1 MLLFNVLAAM
11 PVMRIP
17 RTAEAVSPIIGLI
30 EFDIDMP
37 SFIPFIILVVVRFE
51 RLDVINSTPSVKCYS
66 VTIHGWGYEKS
77 SGTMFSL
84 GSIVF
89 GVSATHFSRSSDSFR
104 KHTHTVRCLF
114 KAYAILSF
122 VQLTRKIPV

>member
-66 VTIHGWGYEKS
+66 VTIHGWGYE
-77 SGTMFSL
+77 SL
-84 GSIVF
+84 L
-89 GVSATHFSRSSDSFR
+89 
-104 KHTHTVRCLF
+104 VRCFRLDLLF
-114 KAYAILSF
+114 LGCLLPTLVVPLIPFSNIPILYVAF
-122 VQLTRKIPV
+122 LKLTPF